1 MNRQILHI
9 ALPSIVSNITVPLL
23 ALADTT
29 IVGHLGKASY
39 IGAIALGGMV
49 FNMTYWLFGFLRMG
63 TGGLTAQA
71 YGRGDQ
77 REATCVLL
85 RSLLVAACISLLLLV
100 LQQPIISLTLHFVST
115 SPEVATL
122 ARVYYHVLI
131 WGAPAVLGLYSL
143 TGWFLGM
150 QNAHV
155 PMVTAIV
162 QNVVN
167 VLASCTLV
175 FALHLKVE
183 GVAAG
188 TLIAQY
194 LGFFMAFGV
203 WTWKHRRYAKGISLH
218 HVIEASALKKF
229 FSVNRDIFLRTL
241 CLIAVTTYFTSY
253 GAAQGDQ
260 VLAANTLLMQ
270 FFILFSYVMDGFAY
284 AGEALG
290 GRFYGASSTKD
301 FRRLTHHLFAW
312 GTALVTVYTLGYIAG
327 GSTLLRWLTNDAS
340 VIDCARRFLP
350 YACAV
355 PVASF
360 TAFLFDGLFIGTT
373 STRFMLLSMMAAAV
387 AFFLTL
393 TIMPSS
399 NGGLWTAFLVYL
411 ACRGG
416 VQALLF
422 PKVKKKIGVSSSST
436 E

>member
-49 FNMTYWLFGFLRMG
+49 FNMAYWLFGFLRMG

-71 YGRGDQ
+71 YGRGNRQ
-77 REATCVLL
+77 EATCVLL
-85 RSLLVAACISLLLLV
+85 RSLLVATCISLLLLIV
-100 LQQPIISLTLHFVST
+100 QQPIIDLTLHFVKA
-115 SPEVATL
+115 SPEVAAL
-122 ARVYYHVLI
+122 ARIYYDVLI
-131 WGAPAVLGLYSL
+131 WSAPAVLGLYSL

-175 FALHLKVE
+175 FVFHLKVE

-194 LGFFMAFGV
+194 VGFFIALAV
-203 WTWKHRRYAKGISLH
+203 WIWKHRQSARGIKWR
-218 HVIEASALKKF
+218 HVVETSALKKF

-290 GRFYGASSTKD
+290 GRFYGARSTTD
-301 FRRLTHHLFAW
+301 FAQLTHHLFGW
-312 GTALVTVYTLGYIAG
+312 GTALVTVYSLVYLAG
-327 GSTLLRWLTNDAS
+327 GSALLRLLTNDTS
-340 VIDCARRFLP
+340 VQDCASQFLP

-360 TAFLFDGLFIGTT
+360 CAFLFDGLFIGTT
-373 STRFMLLSMMAAAV
+373 STRLMLLSMIAAAV
-387 AFFLTL
+387 VFFLIL
-393 TIMPSS
+393 TVVPSS
-399 NGGLWTAFLVYL
+399 NSGLWTAFLSYL

-416 VQALLF
+416 AQALLF
-422 PKVKKKIGVSSSST
+422 PKVKKKFEVSASST